1 MTTKKLLSLQLKRLL
16 SSVADHGNQHLSE
29 VETDLIQ
36 TNILLGEAI
45 EKLSASF
52 MAIHASV
59 CTQQEMV
66 SSLLVKEGQLNE
78 NAARIQAASVDIGLQ
93 INAAITGL
101 QFQDMTNQLI
111 CRGLQ
116 RLAGLSKVLE
126 ILGNGSTQMGAE
138 TGIEEIVEVLGNVNH
153 LLEHQS
159 GKLESDLWKT
169 VCQTHMESG
178 DIELF

>member
-1 MTTKKLLSLQLKRLL
+1 MTAKKLLSLQLKRLL
-16 SSVADHGNQHLSE
+16 FSVADHGNQHLSE
-29 VETDLIQ
+29 IEADLIQ
-36 TNILLGEAI
+36 TNILLREAI
-45 EKLSASF
+45 DKLSASF
-52 MAIHASV
+52 MAVHASI
-59 CTQQEMV
+59 CAQQEMV

-78 NAARIQAASVDIGLQ
+78 NTARIRAASVDIDLQ

-126 ILGNGSTQMGAE
+126 ILGDSSTKMAAE
-138 TGIEEIVEVLGNVNH
+138 TGNEEIVGVLRNINH
-153 LLEHQS
+153 LLEQQS